1 MRHRHVVLIPPPSC
15 TTFSEDGPWLLKSGV
30 GVEKVPQQN
39 AFSSASM
46 PLPVFRSRFD

>member
-1 MRHRHVVLIPPPSC
+1 
-15 TTFSEDGPWLLKSGV
+15 LLTGV